1 MRAGTSA
8 ALTRCRDM
16 IQGSPDDRRVRELAA
31 RHGLPEDKVR
41 ALLHEHRDE
50 SALAEALT
58 NLAHFLR
65 APS

>member
-1 MRAGTSA
+1 MT
-8 ALTRCRDM
+8 
-16 IQGSPDDRRVRELAA
+16 QGSPDDRRVRELAA